1 MAFWGEE
8 DRHYSNDNSS
18 DHIED
23 DVVDVNAHSDWD
35 EQDLFRHL
43 RDQKLRNLSYTI
55 DLSDFPPRDVKD
67 CYEEVAELKKR
78 KELDKLDKYN
88 HCILELAVNHGDL
101 LMILVLLENGC
112 SHMRCGWENI
122 LEERYVQ
129 HKWTP
134 LIIAVTEEGLSKDSR
149 LEIVNFLLT
158 FNQDINNYDENH
170 RTAAH
175 WATFRGFPDILQAL
189 LVKGADVQQVDS
201 QVESLMGYAINKWT
215 ETPPIGID
223 LVYVLLENHF
233 DVDTTNAYENTPL
246 HLAVLASSREI
257 VVILLQHG
265 AKKWLENGDGDT
277 PIDIARNLGAQNM
290 ISLLKYTPLSGG

>member
-1 MAFWGEE
+1 MA
-8 DRHYSNDNSS
+8 SS

-23 DVVDVNAHSDWD
+23 DVVDVIPRSDWD
-35 EQDLFRHL
+35 ERDFYRYL
-43 RDQKLRNLSYTI
+43 RDRRLGDLSYTI
-55 DLSDFPPRDVKD
+55 DLSDFPPEDVKD
-67 CYEEVAELKKR
+67 CYREVAELKTR
-78 KELDKLDKYN
+78 KELDKLDEY
-88 HCILELAVNHGDL
+88 HVCILELAVKHGDL

-112 SHMRCGWENI
+112 SHMKWGWDNI
-122 LEERYVQ
+122 LEKCYV
-129 HKWTP
+129 HNKWTP
-134 LIIAVTEEGLSKDSR
+134 LIIAVTEEGLSKHSR

-158 FNQDINNYDENH
+158 FNQDINKYDENS

-189 LVKGADVQQVDS
+189 LVKGADVQEVDS

-215 ETPPIGID
+215 ETPQIGID

-233 DVDTTNAYENTPL
+233 DVDTTNADENTPL

-257 VVILLQHG
+257 VVILLRYG
-265 AKKWLENGDGDT
+265 ADKLIENGNGDT
-277 PIDIARNLGAQNM
+277 PIDLARNLGANNI

>member
-1 MAFWGEE
+1 MA
-8 DRHYSNDNSS
+8 SS
-18 DHIED
+18 DHGED
-23 DVVDVNAHSDWD
+23 DVVDVNPHSDWD
-35 EQDLFRHL
+35 EQDFYRYL
-43 RDQKLRNLSYTI
+43 RDRRLGNLSYTI
-55 DLSDFPPRDVKD
+55 DLSDFPPDDVKD
-67 CYEEVAELKKR
+67 CYKEVAELKSR
-78 KELDKLDKYN
+78 KELDKVDEYHHNCK
-88 HCILELAVNHGDL
+88 LELAVNHGDL
-101 LMILVLLENGC
+101 IMILVLLENGC
-112 SHMRCGWENI
+112 SHMKWGWDNL
-122 LEERYVQ
+122 LEQCYLTGYHDEEGQTNVQ

-223 LVYVLLENHF
+223 LVYVLLENNF
-233 DVDTTNAYENTPL
+233 DMDTTNADENTPL

-257 VVILLQHG
+257 VVILLRYG
-265 AKKWLENGDGDT
+265 ANKSLQNGDGDT